1 MADPNDAIVLRHVYK
16 IFGDDARLALRAMR
30 EHGLTKDQVLDRF
43 GCVVGVADASITVSR
58 GEIFCVMG
66 LSGSG
71 KSTLVRHINRLLE
84 PTSGE
89 VIVDGEDVMNKTP
102 AELREL
108 RSRKIGMVF
117 QNFAL
122 LPHRTVRD
130 NVALPMEIRGVTKH
144 RRYGIAEEA
153 LAMVGLDGWGDRH
166 CNELSGG
173 MQQRVGLARA
183 IAADPVILLM
193 DEPFS
198 ALDPLIRRQ
207 LQSDFMELSR
217 RLDKTT
223 VFITH
228 DLDEAMRIGNRIAI
242 MKDGEIVQT
251 GRAEEIVTNPRD
263 DYVADFVA
271 HISRLNLLHARSVME
286 PIDAF
291 ASRTGT
297 RPDAG
302 DLPGVTS
309 DSLLSEIIDMAAET
323 DKPILVTD
331 DSGTAVGIIDKRAL
345 LRGIKGS
352 A

>member
-1 MADPNDAIVLRHVYK
+1 VSDPNDAIVLRKVCK
-16 IFGDDARLALRAMR
+16 VFGDRAVAALQAIR
-30 EHGLTKDQVLDRF
+30 EQGLTKDQVLEQFD
-43 GCVVGVADASITVSR
+43 CVVGVADANITVRR

-89 VIVDGEDVMNKTP
+89 VIVDGEDVMAKTP
-102 AELREL
+102 PELRHL

-130 NVALPMEIRGVTKH
+130 NVALPMEIQGVPKH
-144 RRYGIAEEA
+144 KRYEIAEGA
-153 LAMVGLDGWGDRH
+153 LATVGLAGWGDRF

-173 MQQRVGLARA
+173 MQQRVGLARS
-183 IAADPVILLM
+183 IAADPIILLM

-207 LQSDFMELSR
+207 LQNEFMQLSQR
-217 RLDKTT
+217 MGKTT

-228 DLDEAMRIGNRIAI
+228 DLDEAIRIGDRIAI
-242 MKDGEIVQT
+242 MKDGVIVQI
-251 GRAEEIVTNPRD
+251 GRPEEIVSNPKD

-271 HISRLNLLHARSVME
+271 HISRLNLLFAHSIMESLDAYAARRGTTVEATSWPSVDCE
-286 PIDAF
+286 
-291 ASRTGT
+291 
-297 RPDAG
+297 
-302 DLPGVTS
+302 
-309 DSLLSEIIDMAAET
+309 SLLSEIIDLAAET
-323 DKPILVTD
+323 DDPIIVTEGG
-331 DSGTAVGIIDKRAL
+331 STPVGVIDKRAL